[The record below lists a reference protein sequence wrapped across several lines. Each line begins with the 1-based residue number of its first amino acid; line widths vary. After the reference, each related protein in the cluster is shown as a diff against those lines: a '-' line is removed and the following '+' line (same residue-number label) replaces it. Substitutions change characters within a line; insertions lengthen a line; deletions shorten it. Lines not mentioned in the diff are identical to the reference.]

1 MDVERFTV
9 NRRRSLCRVKVPQR
23 SLNFWETGEVV
34 FLNGRTQM
42 KSGKVGFVFDAG
54 EFGGFRR
61 IGISLGV
68 RERAR

>member
-1 MDVERFTV
+1 M
-9 NRRRSLCRVKVPQR
+9 K
-23 SLNFWETGEVV
+23 TGDVV

-42 KSGKVGFVFDAG
+42 KSGEVDFVFDTG